1 MKRTWLIVMLNLVV
15 AIAMAQKPDSV
26 ALKLQKNKGVKSAT
40 VNGYIM
46 LSSQNIIQ
54 NFTNAKNYSVLLN
67 AIKAAGLTE
76 TFESKGP
83 ITIFAPTNSA
93 FSKMPAGALD
103 TLLLPAHKYDLSS
116 LVTYHAI
123 AGKVSAKDISR
134 NIKEHKGAA
143 TYITLA
149 GSKLTATF
157 DAYGNIILTDETGGR
172 CVISQFD
179 VEQSNGMLHVVD
191 SVIVP
196 KIKVI

>member
-1 MKRTWLIVMLNLVV
+1 MKRTWLSIVLNLIV
-15 AIAMAQKPDSV
+15 AIAVAQKADSV
-26 ALKLQKNKGVKSAT
+26 VAKLQKNKGVKSQI
-40 VNGYIM
+40 VNGYTM

-54 NFTNAKNYSVLLN
+54 NFANAKDYSILLS

-93 FSKMPAGALD
+93 FSKLPLGTLD
-103 TLLLPAHKYDLSS
+103 TLLQPAHKYDLSS

-123 AGKVSAKDISR
+123 AGKVTVKDISR
-134 NIKEHKGAA
+134 NIREHKGLA

-149 GSKLTATF
+149 GSKLTATI
-157 DAYGNIILTDETGGR
+157 DTNRNIILTDETGGK

-179 VEQSNGMLHVVD
+179 VEQSNGMLHVVNN
-191 SVIVP
+191 VIVP
-196 KIKVI
+196 KNRAI